1 MLTFFLFYFI
11 LDSLGTTEFS
21 EVPVHIYKQKDVQQS
36 SGFRH
41 VPALKLLHRKIKR
54 NKLAATC
61 CSMITWNATCCGLI
75 TWKSAGVVRIRCV
88 PLWVSTLYI
97 CCELFTVIYFL
108 SLPAENGYS
117 GFFKN
122 VQFDIKGSG
131 FLKLMITVCHISWG
145 RGWKFWNWYTPGA
158 RVF

>member
-1 MLTFFLFYFI
+1 MLIFFYFCFFI
-11 LDSLGTTEFS
+11 LFLNLWVPLSFLKCQFTFTNKKVCSSL
-21 EVPVHIYKQKDVQQS
+21 PVSDM
-36 SGFRH
+36 F
-41 VPALKLLHRKIKR
+41 PLW
-54 NKLAATC
+54 NC
-61 CSMITWNATCCGLI
+61 CIEKWTCCGVI

-88 PLWVSTLYI
+88 PLWVSKLYI
-97 CCELFTVIYFL
+97 CCELFTVIYSL

-131 FLKLMITVCHISWG
+131 FLKLMITVYHILWG

>member
-1 MLTFFLFYFI
+1 MNIVVLIFFKII
-11 LDSLGTTEFS
+11 LESLGTTEFS
-21 EVPVHIYKQKDVQQS
+21 EVSVHIYKQKGVQQS
-36 SGFRH
+36 SGFWH
-41 VPALKLLHRKIKR
+41 VPALKLLHRKMKC

-61 CSMITWNATCCGLI
+61 CGVI
-75 TWKSAGVVRIRCV
+75 TWKSAGVLRIRCV
-88 PLWVSTLYI
+88 PLWVSKLYI
-97 CCELFTVIYFL
+97 CCELFTVIYSL

-131 FLKLMITVCHISWG
+131 FLKLMITVCHILWG